1 MGNVD
6 AAVDFSRLDSRA
18 LDVSA
23 DHRSVT
29 VTLPRARL
37 LEPRVDPARSHVV
50 DRQRGLVD
58 RVESLFEDN
67 PTSERELY
75 VLAQRKLAAA
85 ARAPGA
91 GLVTSAERNTGTMLE
106 RMLRGLG
113 FERGRGPLRIA
124 PLARR
129 ASRQGVATRPL
140 KLGRAAIPT
149 RSSECRGDRS
159 IGVACPGACR
169 SSLRRSLPGGF

>member
-29 VTLPRARL
+29 VTLRARL

-75 VLAQRKLAAA
+75 LLAQRKLAAA

-113 FERGRGPLRIA
+113 FER
-124 PLARR
+124 
-129 ASRQGVATRPL
+129 VAVRF
-140 KLGRAAIPT
+140 G
-149 RSSECRGDRS
+149 
-159 IGVACPGACR
+159 
-169 SSLRRSLPGGF
+169 